1 MDTIYP
7 VTPQSPDILL
17 IGGRE
22 HVLYH
27 GLFEPLKIV
36 DARLLWL
43 NSVLAWA
50 VALYTVLLV
59 LTLGDDG
66 WWTLLAVTAAAVP
79 LIAVGAFIENR
90 SGVTTPVAIDEKDRS
105 GTWSRMIISTRRHAP
120 LTATV
125 HTDMADFLLAT
136 IADGQT
142 RRFTSRPE
150 IPFELRHPGMQRH
163 VWIAAVGWAIE
174 IPAAVVLAA
183 SVIVT
188 LAWRARIR

>member
-1 MDTIYP
+1 MGNIYP
-7 VTPQSPDILL
+7 SPQKAPSIMM

-36 DARLLWL
+36 DAKFLWL
-43 NSVLAWA
+43 NSVLVWA
-50 VALYTVLLV
+50 LALYTVLL
-59 LTLGDDG
+59 LFTLGDDG
-66 WWTLLAVTAAAVP
+66 WWSLLAVVAAAVP
-79 LIAVGAFIENR
+79 VLAVGAFIENR

-105 GTWSRMIISTRRHAP
+105 GTWSRLVISTRRHGP
-120 LTATV
+120 LTTTV

-150 IPFELRHPGMQRH
+150 IPFQLRHPGIQQH

-174 IPAAVVLAA
+174 IPAAVALWVYL
-183 SVIVT
+183 IVT
-188 LAWRARIR
+188 LAWRARTR